1 MANKYPKAEEE
12 ERHLVVVNVS
22 PIEFGHI
29 LIVPPPEKCL
39 PQVLTEESVAVSIAM
54 VAHSAWLKGLVC
66 GCQQPTGLCQCQSP
80 PLARTV
86 PGTGDHDT
94 EPDDVQFEAATEDEV
109 CKVLKKVSLSE
120 SNFKQLK
127 DMVKH
132 RLTASGR
139 DHYK

>member
-1 MANKYPKAEEE
+1 MMTDFMCICACTFM
-12 ERHLVVVNVS
+12 LGV
-22 PIEFGHI
+22 F
-29 LIVPPPEKCL
+29 
-39 PQVLTEESVAVSIAM
+39 
-54 VAHSAWLKGLVC
+54 VC
-66 GCQQPTGLCQCQSP
+66 VWS
-80 PLARTV
+80 
-86 PGTGDHDT
+86 
-94 EPDDVQFEAATEDEV
+94 DDVQFEAATEDEV